1 MRVPLEAFHTDVVE
15 MQSGPAS
22 HPGALRAAEAFGLHL
37 SNVAGS

>member
-1 MRVPLEAFHTDVVE
+1 MPAPHVLTVLSA

-37 SNVAGS
+37 SNVAGG